1 MTDEASAVKPAS
13 FRDPV
18 DRITDEM
25 LLRPL
30 RTLTPPERAMIRRAI
45 NGVRSDEFMNR
56 VEALRRQK
64 GPGPVITS
72 DEPMDAEH
80 PA

>member
-1 MTDEASAVKPAS
+1 MTDEGSAVLPAS
-13 FRDPV
+13 SRDPV

-45 NGVRSDEFMNR
+45 NGQRAEEFMQR
-56 VEALRRQK
+56 VAALRRAK
-64 GPGPVITS
+64 
-72 DEPMDAEH
+72 
-80 PA
+80 